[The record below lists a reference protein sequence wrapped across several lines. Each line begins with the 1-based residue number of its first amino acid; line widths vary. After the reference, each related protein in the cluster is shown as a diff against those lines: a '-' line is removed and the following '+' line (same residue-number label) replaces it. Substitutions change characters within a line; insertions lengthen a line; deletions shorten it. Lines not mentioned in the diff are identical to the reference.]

1 MKNYA
6 DLDTGLF
13 GLIHS
18 NRSKEDHW
26 SKNCFNSSFPAS
38 LCCYMLEHHHQA
50 IYIKLD
56 GKNSQDLETIVSTIS
71 IRDLFKMSD
80 DMTLDD
86 LYFDFEAVYKPFEQF
101 SEGDIDVVDLVIR
114 NYPQKEYLK
123 PLEVKL
129 TVMPDST
136 TWQKPEDEWGCELV
150 VRPATTEYIALS
162 MYEATQNYKDIIFEI
177 FDKVCSKISD
187 WTNQSLVA
195 NYVDDLLECVKT
207 YNSLFLDHQTP
218 LILQT
223 IWKTKGK
230 TPILED
236 RAFDVVV
243 WSNFAFTALFMGKT
257 MWDSKNTGKV
267 LSRAGRAVVRLSRCL
282 WELSKTGKVDTKKI
296 YRQMAYDKQ
305 TDKEFSTSGI
315 FWRSYVKTSRL
326 VTFAIHK
333 DALFEIIQRGYLS
346 RLQPE
351 RRFDQTLYF
360 TVAEKE
366 L

>member
-1 MKNYA
+1 MKNYT

-18 NRSKEDHW
+18 NRTKEDHW

-38 LCCYMLEHHHQA
+38 LCCYMLEHNYNA
-50 IYIKLD
+50 IYIKLN
-56 GKNSQDLETIVSTIS
+56 GKDSKNLETIASTIS
-71 IRDLFKMSD
+71 IRDLFNMSE
-80 DMTLDD
+80 DMTLDN
-86 LYFDFEAVYKPFEQF
+86 LYFDFETVYKPFEQF
-101 SEGDIDVVDLVIR
+101 SEDGIDGIDLVIR
-114 NYPQKEYLK
+114 SYPQKKYLK

-136 TWQKPEDEWGCELV
+136 THQKPEDEWGCEIV
-150 VRPATTEYIALS
+150 VRPATTEYMALS
-162 MYEATQNYKDIIFEI
+162 IYESTKDYKEIIFEI
-177 FDKVCSKISD
+177 FDGVCSKVAD

-195 NYVDDLLECVKT
+195 DYVDDLAHCIKIF
-207 YNSLFLDHQTP
+207 NSLFLDFQSP

-243 WSNFAFTALFMGKT
+243 WSNFAFTALFLGKN
-257 MWDSKNTGKV
+257 MWDRRNTGKV
-267 LSRAGRAVVRLSRCL
+267 LSRAGRAVVRLWRCL
-282 WELSKTGKVDTKKI
+282 WELSKTGRMDNKKI

-305 TDKEFSTSGI
+305 TDKEFSVSGT

-326 VTFAIHK
+326 ANLAIHK
-333 DALFEIIQRGYLS
+333 DALFEIIQSGYLS

-360 TVAEKE
+360 TVAQKE